1 MVFPSRYD
9 GKVDWDVKQ
18 LYKLNIYCLYVS
30 GNHADTAM
38 ELLRKSGLPIIVAN
52 GMNEAAKLVVESLPK
67 S

>member
-1 MVFPSRYD
+1 MY
-9 GKVDWDVKQ
+9 
-18 LYKLNIYCLYVS
+18 IS

-52 GMNEAAKLVVESLPK
+52 GMNEAARLVVEALPK